1 MIRLNDSIG
10 LSAFRTAATAPEP
23 ATSGDTRCACGT
35 LEADFLNVAGSIGS
49 EVDATVRGS
58 SVSQHAAN
66 VLWHLCGDA
75 G

>member
-10 LSAFRTAATAPEP
+10 LSAFRTGTAAPAPVTEG
-23 ATSGDTRCACGT
+23 TSSRDTGT
-35 LEADFLNVAGSIGS
+35 LEADFLSSAASIGS
-49 EVDATVRGS
+49 EVEASVRGS